1 MVSAYII
8 GSHGECVHH
17 GIPWWVRTS
26 CNPMVSAYIIGS
38 HGECYIIW
46 SHGECVHHG
55 IPWWVHTL
63 WDPMV
68 SAYIMGSHGECYII
82 WSHGECVHHGIPW
95 WVLHNLIPWW
105 VRTSWDPIL
114 YALTKCTMFIY
125 YWPEDGSLKSKYIA
139 NCVLIIIYVL
149 CLTEQI
155 TLSYCVITQQDSS
168 YQNFRKTQS

>member
-1 MVSAYII
+1 MGSHGECLHHGIPWWVHTSWDSMVSAYIIDPMVSAYII
-8 GSHGECVHH
+8 GSHGECVHYR
-17 GIPWWVRTS
+17 ISWWVRTS
-26 CNPMVSAYIIGS
+26 
-38 HGECYIIW
+38 
-46 SHGECVHHG
+46 
-55 IPWWVHTL
+55 

-68 SAYIMGSHGECYII
+68 SAYIMQSHGECL
-82 WSHGECVHHGIPW
+82 HHWIPW